1 MTVTIYHN
9 PKCGTSR
16 TTLALLEDAG
26 LNPTIIEYLKSPLSR
41 KELEMLVKKM
51 PTTVRELVRTSG
63 DIYKELGLSD
73 ESLTDEQLIDA
84 MIAHPILMQRP
95 VVETSKGV
103 RMCRPSTTVN
113 EIL

>member
-16 TTLALLEDAG
+16 TTLAALQEAG
-26 LNPTIIEYLKSPLSR
+26 QDPTIIEYLKTPLSR
-41 KELEMLVKKM
+41 NELEALIEKM
-51 PTTVRELVRTSG
+51 PSTVRELVRTSG
-63 DIYKELGLSD
+63 DLYKELGLNNK
-73 ESLTDEQLIDA
+73 SLSDEQLIDA
-84 MIAHPILMQRP
+84 IIAHPILMQRP

-103 RMCRPSTTVN
+103 RICRPSATVN